1 MKRIVMHCEEQ
12 VTKVALL
19 DDGNLTDYFVQATDA
34 AQTVGNI
41 YKGRIVNVLPGM
53 QAAFV
58 DIGQDRNAFLYIND
72 VLPAHL
78 EKQPN
83 PKPSITELVRS
94 GQEIVV
100 QVVKEATGSK
110 GARVTTHYTI
120 PGRWIVY
127 MPEADYVA
135 ISRKIEA
142 GEERARLKQIAE
154 SLRRPGEGII
164 VRTVADGAS
173 PDAIRSDLEFLRE
186 LWDNIRREVRSVT
199 APAEVYRELDLIPR
213 VIRDMFTE
221 EVREIVIDSERVAQ
235 EASAYLGRISPEWSD
250 RVRYVPPAE
259 RVFERYGVKE
269 QLDRLFRPKV
279 WLDSGAYLVIERTEA
294 LTVIDVNTGKYTGS
308 VDLEETVFAANLEA
322 AEMIARLMRLRD
334 MGGIIIVDF
343 IDMDEESHREQI
355 LRRMEELVRQDRT
368 KSVAVGWTKLGLLEM
383 TRKKVREPIDTSVA
397 GVCPHCMGTGK
408 VPELA

>member
-1 MKRIVMHCEEQ
+1 MHCEER

-19 DDGNLTDYFVQATDA
+19 DGGKLTDYFVQATDA

-41 YKGRIVNVLPGM
+41 YKGRVVNVLPGM

-58 DIGQDRNAFLYIND
+58 DIGQEKNAFLYIND
-72 VLPAHL
+72 LLPAHL

-100 QVVKEATGSK
+100 QVAKEAVGSK
-110 GARVTTHYTI
+110 GARVTTHYSI

-142 GEERARLKQIAE
+142 DDERARLKRIAE

-164 VRTVADGAS
+164 VRTVADGATQE
-173 PDAIRSDLEFLRE
+173 AIRSDLEFLGE
-186 LWDNIRREVRSVT
+186 LWDSIRGAVQSAA
-199 APAEVYRELDLIPR
+199 APAELYRELDLIPR

-235 EASAYLGRISPEWSD
+235 EASAYLGRISPELAD
-250 RVRYVPPAE
+250 RVRYVPASE
-259 RVFERYGVKE
+259 RVFDRFNVKE
-269 QLDRLFRPKV
+269 QLDQLFRPKV

-294 LTVIDVNTGKYTGS
+294 LTVIDVNTGKFTGS

-343 IDMDEESHREQI
+343 IDMDEERHREQI

-368 KSVAVGWTKLGLLEM
+368 KCVAVGWTKLGLLEM
-383 TRKKVREPIDTSVA
+383 TRKKVREPIDTSAA
-397 GVCPHCMGTGK
+397 GICPHCMGTGK
-408 VPELA
+408 VPDRG

>member
-1 MKRIVMHCEEQ
+1 VKRIVMHCEER

-19 DDGNLTDYFVQATDA
+19 DGGKLTDYFVQATDA

-41 YKGRIVNVLPGM
+41 YKGRVVNVLPGM

-58 DIGQDRNAFLYIND
+58 DIGQEKNAFLYIND
-72 VLPAHL
+72 LLPAHL

-100 QVVKEATGSK
+100 QVAKEAVGSK
-110 GARVTTHYTI
+110 GARVTTHYSI

-142 GEERARLKQIAE
+142 DDERARLKRIAE

-164 VRTVADGAS
+164 VRTVADGATQE
-173 PDAIRSDLEFLRE
+173 AIRSDLEFLRE
-186 LWDNIRREVRSVT
+186 LWDSIRGAVQSAA
-199 APAEVYRELDLIPR
+199 APAELYRELDLIPR
-213 VIRDMFTE
+213 VIRDMFTD
-221 EVREIVIDSERVAQ
+221 EVSDIVIDSERFAK
-235 EASAYLGRISPEWSD
+235 EASAYLGRISPELAD
-250 RVRYVPPAE
+250 RVRYVPASE
-259 RVFERYGVKE
+259 RVFDRFNVKE
-269 QLDRLFRPKV
+269 QLDQLFRPKV

-294 LTVIDVNTGKYTGS
+294 LTVIDVNTGKFTGS

-343 IDMDEESHREQI
+343 IDMDEERHREQI

-368 KSVAVGWTKLGLLEM
+368 KCVAVGWTKLGLLEM
-383 TRKKVREPIDTSVA
+383 TRKKVREPIDTSAA
-397 GVCPHCMGTGK
+397 GICPHCMGTGK
-408 VPELA
+408 VPDRG